1 MAIAIKNIPVLKEGV
16 AIKFDSNVQT
26 AIKNQVQQTVIYHK
40 LKSNYLYFGILVRK
54 VHVKSV

>member
-40 LKSNYLYFGILVRK
+40 LKSNYLYFGILV
-54 VHVKSV
+54 